1 MTRFSV
7 LIPVYNVEKTLN
19 RCVDSVLQQTF
30 SDYEIVLIDD
40 GSSDK
45 SGIMCDKY
53 AETYPNI
60 RVHHQE
66 NHGLLLTRIKALRLS
81 NGQFCIFL
89 DSDDWLHSQALERI
103 DEVIVKND
111 CDVVMYNYRCVSDTA
126 EWLAEPVFK
135 DNTIFTENNKKDLL
149 SEFFQRDSINSV
161 WSKAVKR
168 DVFFDVPDFGYL
180 PQRVSMGE
188 DVLVSIHVYR
198 RFSKL
203 VYINEP
209 LVFYYINKKGIT
221 RAAKSHI
228 YYRECNIVFKEK
240 YQFIDEMGL
249 KSTEVLSRFAE
260 QYMITIAN
268 YLIKMNQSKLKY
280 KNELIVYR
288 NMRKAPIF
296 ELLLLS
302 LRTNEH
308 SARFTHELKY
318 AVSLLIKEK
327 YNCLYAYIRLLD
339 YYYFIR
345 SNLAKLIRRKG

>member
-161 WSKAVKR
+161 WSKAVSEM
-168 DVFFDVPDFGYL
+168 FFLMFQISDIYL
-180 PQRVSMGE
+180 
-188 DVLVSIHVYR
+188 
-198 RFSKL
+198 
-203 VYINEP
+203 
-209 LVFYYINKKGIT
+209 KG
-221 RAAKSHI
+221 
-228 YYRECNIVFKEK
+228 
-240 YQFIDEMGL
+240 
-249 KSTEVLSRFAE
+249 
-260 QYMITIAN
+260 
-268 YLIKMNQSKLKY
+268 
-280 KNELIVYR
+280 
-288 NMRKAPIF
+288 
-296 ELLLLS
+296 
-302 LRTNEH
+302 
-308 SARFTHELKY
+308 
-318 AVSLLIKEK
+318 
-327 YNCLYAYIRLLD
+327 
-339 YYYFIR
+339 
-345 SNLAKLIRRKG
+345 